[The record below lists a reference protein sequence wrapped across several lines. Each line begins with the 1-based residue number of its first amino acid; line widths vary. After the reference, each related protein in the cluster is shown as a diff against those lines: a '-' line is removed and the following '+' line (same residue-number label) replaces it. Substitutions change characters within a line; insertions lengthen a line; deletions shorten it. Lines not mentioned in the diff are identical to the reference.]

1 MKATFKLG
9 LVFISALSVSACDSL
24 DLTSNKG
31 VFHYSNPTAKNIT
44 FKVDGESHEI
54 LPEEKGKIKLSSGVH
69 KLENSQGQVFSF
81 MVFDNNNGGIINPD
95 NHIYYTLSETYS
107 VEGKYNK
114 FKPATYD
121 VTINGHQ
128 LEMSARSANS
138 TIIDANMFKCSY
150 QLGEPFPDSIT
161 IRDRSS
167 DGNVKSKC
175 FDKIELIHYI
185 STIYKEDLKPESP
198 NDEGNDSIN
207 MAFNYD
213 IPTVRFLHSDMQEK
227 ADNIVVLLKQLKESD
242 DAGIHEKINK
252 KITQLSI
259 DLVTVYAKHTSTLS
273 KEEHQK
279 YDDFTRQSGYLQT
292 YGIWGGN

>member
-9 LVFISALSVSACDSL
+9 LIFIAALSVSACDSL

-54 LPEEKGKIKLSSGVH
+54 LPGGKGEIKISSGLH
-69 KLENSQGQVFSF
+69 KIENSEGQVFSF

-95 NHIYYTLSETYS
+95 NHVYYTLSETYA
-107 VEGKYNK
+107 VEGKSNK

-128 LEMSARSANS
+128 LEMSVRSANS
-138 TIIDANMFKCSY
+138 TMIDANMFKCSY

-167 DGNVKSKC
+167 DGNIKSKC
-175 FDKIELIHYI
+175 FDKTELIDYI
-185 STIYKEDLKPESP
+185 STTYKEDLKPKSSK
-198 NDEGNDSIN
+198 DEGDDSVN
-207 MAFNYD
+207 MTFNYD
-213 IPTVRFLHSDMQEK
+213 VPTVKFLNSDMQEK
-227 ADNIVVLLKQLKESD
+227 ADAIVVLLKKLKETD
-242 DAGIHEKINK
+242 DADIHEGIIKD
-252 KITQLSI
+252 LSKLSVE
-259 DLVTVYAKHTSTLS
+259 LVMVYAKHTSTLS
-273 KEEHQK
+273 KEERK
-279 YDDFTRQSGYLQT
+279 EYSDFTRQSGYLQT
-292 YGIWGGN
+292 YGVWGK